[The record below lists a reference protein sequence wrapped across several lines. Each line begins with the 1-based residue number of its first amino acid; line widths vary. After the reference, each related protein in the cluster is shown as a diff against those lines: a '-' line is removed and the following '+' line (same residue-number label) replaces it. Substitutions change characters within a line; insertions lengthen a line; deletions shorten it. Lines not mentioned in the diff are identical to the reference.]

1 MSTPDRADAVPTM
14 VGAERPPE
22 AFFKAQERNRR
33 ATWRMTALCV
43 VAAFL
48 MGIPLTLVL
57 TPFFYVITMAVA
69 EVVNYFSPLPPEFW
83 QTTSDLARLGYR
95 VAEAV
100 INQRGVVDPGQLAFV
115 AALILLPGIVIA
127 LTLWAGMLLLF
138 RHGGV
143 GGTLAS
149 LNAREPNPGDL
160 KELQLAD
167 AVQEMAIA
175 AGLPAPKVMLI
186 DSPGANAAAI
196 GTSAED
202 AHLVLCRRL
211 LDDLTREQLQALI
224 GHLVSSVGNG
234 DLRIAF
240 TVTSVF
246 ETCGLIVTLI
256 NAPFGRQSRHTL
268 WRMLGYAVR
277 GGPGKAAAAEEVAE
291 LLADTLDMGSTDI
304 DRFFNS
310 GRPGL
315 IRKFLRFIF
324 FPFLFT
330 NAAVELTLW
339 FFLNLLLGPCMA
351 LLWRTRRYLADAG
364 AVELTR
370 NPDALAG
377 ALQSLSEDTTA
388 VAGGHWASHLFVVNP
403 GGDSSLRGD
412 TPSGEQQRKFLEAWR
427 ATAGAG
433 SSAASPTG
441 AAASPPADFASAR
454 REMMSLAMAA
464 AIGNADAV
472 TRLQSFAGAMG
483 MDPAVLHN
491 MPNLNDLM
499 AAQRGDRAALARVR
513 MQRQSR
519 QRQQGET
526 RSGQTGLQQVS
537 FVSFHPPLNKRAKRL
552 QRMGARLA
560 APSRHGGLGTKI
572 VIAVLYLILGPLL
585 LAAGVMMLFVVAL
598 MIGLNLLFL
607 ALWLAVIHWAFA
619 QDWPA
624 IFNGFMKFVHDVSAA
639 FNQRR

>member
-1 MSTPDRADAVPTM
+1 MAR
-14 VGAERPPE
+14 AERPPE

-33 ATWRMTALCV
+33 ATWRMSALCV

-57 TPFFYVITMAVA
+57 TPFFYAVSLAAA

-83 QTTSDLARLGYR
+83 QTTSDLAQLGYR
-95 VAEAV
+95 VANAV
-100 INQRGVVDPGQLAFV
+100 INQRGVLDTTQLAIV
-115 AALILLPGIVIA
+115 AALIFLPGIVIA
-127 LTLWAGMLLLF
+127 LALWAGMLLLF

-211 LDDLTREQLQALI
+211 LDDLNREQLQALI

-268 WRMLGYAVR
+268 WRMLGYAIR
-277 GGPGKAAAAEEVAE
+277 RGPGKAAAAEEVAE

-310 GRPGL
+310 GRPGM
-315 IRKFLRFIF
+315 IRKLLRFVF
-324 FPFLFT
+324 FPFMFT

-377 ALQSLSEDTTA
+377 ALQSLSEDTTT

-427 ATAGAG
+427 AASAGG
-433 SSAASPTG
+433 SAASPDAATASTG
-441 AAASPPADFASAR
+441 ADFASAR
-454 REMMSLAMAA
+454 REIMSLGMAA
-464 AIGNADAV
+464 AMGDAGAV
-472 TRLQSFAGAMG
+472 TRLQTFAGAMG

-513 MQRQSR
+513 MQRQSQ
-519 QRQQGET
+519 QRQQRET
-526 RSGQTGLQQVS
+526 RGGQTGLQQVS
-537 FVSFHPPLNKRAKRL
+537 FISFHPPLNKRAKRL

-560 APSRHGGLGTKI
+560 APSRHGRIGTKI
-572 VIAVLYLILGPLL
+572 VIALLYLILGPLL

-624 IFNGFMKFVHDVSAA
+624 IFNGFMKFVQDVSAA

>member
-1 MSTPDRADAVPTM
+1 MATPEHAGPAPSMAARPQRA
-14 VGAERPPE
+14 PE
-22 AFFKAQERNRR
+22 TFFKAQERNRR
-33 ATWRMTALCV
+33 ATWRMSGLCV
-43 VAAFL
+43 FAAFL

-57 TPFFYVITMAVA
+57 TPFLYAITMATA

-95 VAEAV
+95 VTEAV
-100 INQRGVVDPGQLAFV
+100 INQRGVLDPVQLAIV
-115 AALILLPGIVIA
+115 VALIFLPGIVIA
-127 LTLWAGMLLLF
+127 LMLWAGMLLLF

-149 LNAREPNPGDL
+149 LNAREPNQGDL

-211 LDDLTREQLQALI
+211 LDDLNREQLQALV
-224 GHLVSSVGNG
+224 GHLVASVGNG

-256 NAPFGRQSRHTL
+256 NAPFGQQSRHTL
-268 WRMLGYAVR
+268 WRMLGYVIR
-277 GGPGKAAAAEEVAE
+277 RGPGKAAAAEEVAE
-291 LLADTLDMGSTDI
+291 LLADTLEMGSTDI
-304 DRFFNS
+304 ERFFNS
-310 GRPGL
+310 SRPGM

-339 FFLNLLLGPCMA
+339 FFLNVLLGPCMA

-388 VAGGHWASHLFVVNP
+388 VAGGNWASHLFVVNP
-403 GGDSSLRGD
+403 TGDASLRGD

-427 ATAGAG
+427 AAAGGSMAATPPTTTATA
-433 SSAASPTG
+433 
-441 AAASPPADFASAR
+441 PADFASAR

-464 AIGNADAV
+464 AMGDADAV
-472 TRLQSFAGAMG
+472 TRLQTFAGAMG

-491 MPNLNDLM
+491 LPNLNDLM
-499 AAQRGDRAALARVR
+499 LAQRGDRAALARVR

-526 RSGQTGLQQVS
+526 RSGRTGLQQVS

-552 QRMGARLA
+552 QRMGARLV
-560 APSRHGGLGTKI
+560 APSRHGGIGTRI

-585 LAAGVMMLFVVAL
+585 LAAGVMMLFVVAM

-624 IFNGFMKFVHDVSAA
+624 IFNGFMKFVQDVSAA

>member
-14 VGAERPPE
+14 AGAERPPE

-57 TPFFYVITMAVA
+57 TPFFYAVSMAGA

-95 VAEAV
+95 VVEAV
-100 INQRGVVDPGQLAFV
+100 INQRGVVDPVQLAIV
-115 AALILLPGIVIA
+115 AALVFLPGIVIA

-268 WRMLGYAVR
+268 WRMLGYAIR
-277 GGPGKAAAAEEVAE
+277 RGPGKAAAAEEVAE

-560 APSRHGGLGTKI
+560 APSRHGGIGTKI
-572 VIAVLYLILGPLL
+572 VIGALYIILGPLL
-585 LAAGVMMLFVVAL
+585 LTAGVMMLFVVAL

-607 ALWLAVIHWAFA
+607 ALWMAVIHWAFA

-624 IFNGFMKFVHDVSAA
+624 IFNGFMKFVQDVSAA

>member
-1 MSTPDRADAVPTM
+1 
-14 VGAERPPE
+14 
-22 AFFKAQERNRR
+22 
-33 ATWRMTALCV
+33 
-43 VAAFL
+43 
-48 MGIPLTLVL
+48 
-57 TPFFYVITMAVA
+57 
-69 EVVNYFSPLPPEFW
+69 
-83 QTTSDLARLGYR
+83 
-95 VAEAV
+95 
-100 INQRGVVDPGQLAFV
+100 
-115 AALILLPGIVIA
+115 
-127 LTLWAGMLLLF
+127 
-138 RHGGV
+138 
-143 GGTLAS
+143 
-149 LNAREPNPGDL
+149 
-160 KELQLAD
+160 
-167 AVQEMAIA
+167 
-175 AGLPAPKVMLI
+175 MLI

-513 MQRQSR
+513 IQRQSR

>member
-1 MSTPDRADAVPTM
+1 MSTPERADAVPALA
-14 VGAERPPE
+14 GAERPPE

-33 ATWRMTALCV
+33 ATWRMTGLCL

-57 TPFFYVITMAVA
+57 TPFFYAVSMAVA

-83 QTTSDLARLGYR
+83 QTTSDLAQLGYR
-95 VAEAV
+95 VANAV
-100 INQRGVVDPGQLAFV
+100 INPRGVLDPTQLAIV
-115 AALILLPGIVIA
+115 AALIFLPGIVIA

-211 LDDLTREQLQALI
+211 LDDLNREQLQALI

-268 WRMLGYAVR
+268 WRMLSYAVR
-277 GGPGKAAAAEEVAE
+277 RGPGKAAAAEEVAE
-291 LLADTLDMGSTDI
+291 LLADTLDMSSTDI

-310 GRPGL
+310 GRPGM

-427 ATAGAG
+427 AASAGG
-433 SSAASPTG
+433 SAASPG
-441 AAASPPADFASAR
+441 AATATTPADFASAR

-464 AIGNADAV
+464 ATGNADAV
-472 TRLQSFAGAMG
+472 SRLQTFAGAMG

-560 APSRHGGLGTKI
+560 APSRHGGVGTKI
-572 VIAVLYLILGPLL
+572 VISVLYLILGPLL

-624 IFNGFMKFVHDVSAA
+624 IFNGFMKFVQDVSAA